1 MTKTNFSTT
10 VDKIVDQLSR
20 TESRR
25 IRIIGRDYDA
35 SSNDDRN
42 LFPDGTVHYKEEDLY
57 DALHETFQILSSLSD
72 PEQDDELYLH
82 DALYLSF
89 IDCGFTQLPANLGQ
103 VLIRVQHCTFTNCP
117 NLSSLESTVSQFPN
131 LTVLVCRNCPSMT
144 SLSSLKSIHVSST
157 LYNIAFKNCGVRITP
172 DDDWSEGLKAL
183 GETNFQMCIL
193 TIQDCHDLTCLPS
206 SVRYL
211 AKKELTINL
220 LSNDSLWKLPL
231 VLGEMLK
238 IGDISLRKCSQIKN
252 IPWSIARLPLCSLSF
267 VSCPKLLQEF
277 SKAGIPVKSDKIL
290 VSENVHDFEVY
301 FQSQRRRFFF
311 QIVLLKIMLRRAGQR
326 AIGRLYRPGGEGYE
340 RSRKRFEIMRMN
352 N

>member
-220 LSNDSLWKLPL
+220 LSNDSLWKLPP
-231 VLGEMLK
+231 VLGRMFK
-238 IGDISLRKCSQIKN
+238 IGDISLRKCPQIKN